1 MSKIHCMKLSAKA
14 LGYAQAFVITI
25 IVAAIIYAAVYYFSY
40 PSIPWYSFT
49 EGMVVVALSFL
60 VCIALRELKIFAPKS
75 TDATDEKI
83 GYVLSGILAVVGAA
97 IFIDATGKT
106 EEITAILLMAATFCL
121 ALFFHMRYGVA
132 VALIVTMLISLFDP
146 YSGIEWYGFVFTVLV
161 ACTFA
166 GGLLKFIL
174 FVDWKKYGS
183 DRAKQES
190 KNMTFVLTSKEQSS

>member
-1 MSKIHCMKLSAKA
+1 MKLSAKA

-49 EGMVVVALSFL
+49 EGMVVVGASFL
-60 VCIALRELKIFAPKS
+60 VCVGLRELKIFAPKS

-83 GYVLSGILAVVGAA
+83 GYILSGILAIVGAT
-97 IFIDATGKT
+97 IFLDATGKS
-106 EEITAILLMAATFCL
+106 EDISAIVLMAVTFCL

-174 FVDWKKYGS
+174 FVDWKKYAADS
-183 DRAKQES
+183 HENNLPKMRAVPHPD
-190 KNMTFVLTSKEQSS
+190 N